1 MCICVCELES
11 RDILERLMSSSFGVY
26 ENRIHFYQF
35 LKMDY
40 WIYVYIFFFCWKI
53 EKCFIRQLVLDRMK
67 NSGLLF
73 FERIR

>member
-1 MCICVCELES
+1 MCELES

-40 WIYVYIFFFCWKI
+40 SIYFFLLLK
-53 EKCFIRQLVLDRMK
+53 KLKSVLLD
-67 NSGLLF
+67 SWF
-73 FERIR
+73 